1 MKKTI
6 FLVLF
11 AMTMVLAFANECE
24 TTCDAPNNVVVVSK
38 SSGSISFDWDDCA
51 GGCLEYEVRYVRLSD
66 NYTSSWRTVSSS
78 DYSFTGLYDGGYEF
92 QFRTV
97 CGGGV
102 SGFIVIEDN
111 VWL

>member
-1 MKKTI
+1 MKKMI

-11 AMTMVLAFANECE
+11 AMTMALGFANEFE

-38 SSGSISFDWDDCA
+38 SSGSISFDWDDCS
-51 GGCLEYEVRYVRLSD
+51 GGCVEYEVRYVRLSD
-66 NYTSSWRTVSSS
+66 NYVSSWRTASSS
-78 DYSFTGLYDGGYEF
+78 NYSFTGLPDGGYEF

-97 CGGGV
+97 CVGDV